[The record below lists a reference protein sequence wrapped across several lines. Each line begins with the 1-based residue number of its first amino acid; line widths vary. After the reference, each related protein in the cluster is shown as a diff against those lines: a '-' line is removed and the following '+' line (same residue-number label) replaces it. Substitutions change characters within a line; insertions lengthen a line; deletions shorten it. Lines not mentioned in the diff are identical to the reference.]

1 MVKIKKTAIFSMVVI
16 LCLCCNLLTSCSD
29 KYSFEEVRQ
38 EFSRY
43 EADLNV
49 GVVLDSRNLYFYDRS
64 IELEEMI
71 PEGDVTNFQFIGDN
85 IYFTA
90 TKSGWWSFSA
100 DLLVYKY
107 NLTENNVV
115 CLFKKENL
123 KTPLKQLFNGE
134 TLYFQYKIK
143 GSSDKIIDSYHVI
156 TEEYKNIA
164 CGKDCNINNYK
175 EVVEEKYSY
184 TLNDKNNEFS
194 IKEIESSEI
203 FVGDEE
209 YLKRTP
215 YYDSLNKYSHE
226 LDHIRENKGR
236 IYIVYRL
243 FIEGSFSI
251 NTKYTFVI
259 FEFDFINK
267 TLLYKS
273 IVQMPDIEMY
283 TIINIG
289 E

>member
-1 MVKIKKTAIFSMVVI
+1 MQHLVKQ
-16 LCLCCNLLTSCSD
+16 C
-29 KYSFEEVRQ
+29 
-38 EFSRY
+38 
-43 EADLNV
+43 
-49 GVVLDSRNLYFYDRS
+49 
-64 IELEEMI
+64 
-71 PEGDVTNFQFIGDN
+71 N
-85 IYFTA
+85 IYFSA
-90 TKSGWWSFSA
+90 KKSGWWSFSA

-107 NLTENNVV
+107 NLTEYNVV

-123 KTPLKQLFNGE
+123 KTPLKQIFNGE

-143 GSSDKIIDSYHVI
+143 GSSDKIIDSYNVI
-156 TEEYKNIA
+156 AEEYKNIA
-164 CGKDCNINNYK
+164 RGKNWDISNYK

-184 TLNDKNNEFS
+184 ILNDKNNEFT

-209 YLKRTP
+209 YLKQTP
-215 YYDSLNKYSHE
+215 YYDSLNKYSYE
-226 LDHIRENKGR
+226 IDHIKENKGR

-243 FIEGSFSI
+243 CIEGFFHI

-289 E
+289 GCYV